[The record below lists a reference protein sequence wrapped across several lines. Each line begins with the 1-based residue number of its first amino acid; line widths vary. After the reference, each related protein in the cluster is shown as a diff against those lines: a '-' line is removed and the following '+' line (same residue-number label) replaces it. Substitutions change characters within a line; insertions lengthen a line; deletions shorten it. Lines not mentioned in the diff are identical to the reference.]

1 MSAPCPV
8 FGFTVRVRLA
18 PELSETASAALLDD
32 FVRAVESRGLSAGG
46 GAGPAGWTLTISSV
60 GGQAV
65 DGDREALAAWGEG
78 RPEVIEIS
86 VGALVDLD
94 DVGG

>member
-8 FGFTVRVRLA
+8 FGFTVRVRLE
-18 PELSETASAALLDD
+18 PGLSEGECEALLDA
-32 FVRAVESRGLSAGG
+32 FVRVVESRGLSAGG
-46 GAGPAGWTLTISSV
+46 GSGPAGWTLTISSV

-65 DGDREALAAWGEG
+65 DADREALASWAKG
-78 RPEVIEIS
+78 RAGILEVV

-94 DVGG
+94 DEGG

>member
-8 FGFTVRVRLA
+8 FGFTVHVRLA
-18 PELSETASAALLDD
+18 TELSETDGAALLDD

-46 GAGPAGWTLTISSV
+46 GGGPAGWTLTISSV

-65 DGDREALAAWGEG
+65 DGDREALASWADG
-78 RPEVIEIS
+78 RPGVIEMT

-94 DVGG
+94 DGGA